1 MTVRESAI
9 ELVRAHREAEPNL
22 LRVVFY
28 PDPHEREVR
37 LLEVIEGSLHV
48 GEALPCRFARDESG
62 GVPYPVVV
70 VELSPAEF
78 AQLERGE
85 LTLPDGWGRA
95 GREVL
100 FPSA

>member
-1 MTVRESAI
+1 VTVRESALN
-9 ELVRAHREAEPNL
+9 LVAAHREAEPKL

-37 LLEVIEGSLHV
+37 LVEVIEGSPHA

-62 GVPYPVVV
+62 TVAYPVVV

-78 AQLERGE
+78 EQLEEGKLALPEGWPQEDRE
-85 LTLPDGWGRA
+85 LLY
-95 GREVL
+95 
-100 FPSA
+100 PSA

>member
-1 MTVRESAI
+1 MTIRESAL

-28 PDPHEREVR
+28 PDPQEREVR
-37 LLEVIEGSLHV
+37 LLEVIDGSPPS

-62 GVPYPVVV
+62 AVPYPVVV

-78 AQLERGE
+78 ELLEEGKIALPEGWAQQ
-85 LTLPDGWGRA
+85 

-100 FPSA
+100 FPAA